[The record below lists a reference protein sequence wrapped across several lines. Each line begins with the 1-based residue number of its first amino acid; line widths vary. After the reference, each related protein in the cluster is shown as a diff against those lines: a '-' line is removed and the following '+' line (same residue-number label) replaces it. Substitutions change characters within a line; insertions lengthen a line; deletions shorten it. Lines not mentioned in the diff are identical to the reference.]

1 MRWEDLEQ
9 SSNVEDRRG
18 EGGYVG
24 GGGGFPIGGGG
35 FGIGTIAVIT
45 LVGWGVFGI
54 NPIQMLA
61 MLSGH
66 GGGYQQPYQAPNR
79 ASPNMEA
86 RRTATPNDQMGNFVS
101 RILGSTEVQW
111 KDIFSRDGQ
120 TYRPPILVM
129 YNGTTDAACGGVAR
143 SAMGPFY
150 CPADH
155 KVYLDTS
162 FFRQIETRFNGCSG
176 RACQF
181 SQAYVIAHEVG
192 HHVQNLFGILPKAT
206 AQQRAASKVD
216 ANKLQVRI
224 ELQAD
229 CFAGIWANH
238 ENQRQQSEGHGAFI
252 DQSDVAAALQTASA
266 IGDDTLERKATGR
279 VVPDSF
285 THGSGAQR
293 QRWFERGLSQGTVAA
308 CDTFG
313 AGSL

>member
-9 SSNVEDRRG
+9 SSNIEDRRG
-18 EGGYVG
+18 EPGYAG

-35 FGIGTIAVIT
+35 LGIGTIAIIA

-61 MLSGH
+61 LLSG
-66 GGGYQQPYQAPNR
+66 GNGGYNQQYAPPQG
-79 ASPNMEA
+79 SEA
-86 RRTATPNDQMGNFVS
+86 RHTGAPTDQTGNFVS
-101 RILGSTEVQW
+101 RILGSTEVEW
-111 KDIFSRDGQ
+111 KDIFSRAGQ

-129 YNGTTDAACGGVAR
+129 YNGTTEAACGGVAR

-150 CPADH
+150 CPQDH

-162 FFRQIETRFNGCSG
+162 FFRELQSRFNGCSG
-176 RACQF
+176 SACQF
-181 SQAYVIAHEVG
+181 SEAYVIAHEVG
-192 HHVQNLFGILPKAT
+192 HHVQNLLGILPKVE
-206 AQQRAASKVD
+206 AQQQAAGRTD
-216 ANKLQVRI
+216 ANRLQVRI

-229 CFAGIWANH
+229 CLAGVWANR
-238 ENQRQQSEGHGAFI
+238 ENARQQQQGHPPLF

-293 QRWFERGLSQGTVAA
+293 QHWFTTGLREGNVAA
-308 CDTFG
+308 CDTFQ